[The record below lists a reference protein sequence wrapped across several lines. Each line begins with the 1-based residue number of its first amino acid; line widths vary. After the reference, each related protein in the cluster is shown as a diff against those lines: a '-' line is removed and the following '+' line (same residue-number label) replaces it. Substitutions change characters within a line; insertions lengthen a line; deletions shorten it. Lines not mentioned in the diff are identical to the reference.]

1 MNNNTTIQL
10 WLLKIRSLI
19 ADKEMQVATANR
31 EMSLGGWLSD
41 HNAAIAAID
50 LEIEA
55 YSRLVEQYA

>member
-1 MNNNTTIQL
+1 
-10 WLLKIRSLI
+10 
-19 ADKEMQVATANR
+19 MQVATANR